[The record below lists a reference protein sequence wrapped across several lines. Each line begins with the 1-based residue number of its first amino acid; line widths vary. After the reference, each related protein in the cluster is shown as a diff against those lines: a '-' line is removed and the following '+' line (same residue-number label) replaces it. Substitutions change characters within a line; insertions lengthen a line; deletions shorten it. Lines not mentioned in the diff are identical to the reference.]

1 MPISKLQISSQV
13 FCDSFLLSPS
23 QLPYSWFTLRP
34 SHVNITSPNS
44 AVVKANCKATSGT
57 WGFAQSCGA
66 SAQLV
71 FLQDSSN
78 VCPPNLHA
86 CRPPQLSRDDF
97 PVLGSQ
103 SSVLRGAWIDCFIQ
117 IRFLLGGWA
126 NFTLSWGL
134 CSRKNLLRKLLMT
147 NHKGHVAHQ
156 WFNFQDMLLKF
167 QDYFS

>member
-1 MPISKLQISSQV
+1 MSRSKLYISSQV
-13 FCDSFLLSPS
+13 FCDSFLLSPFH
-23 QLPYSWFTLRP
+23 LPYSWFTLKP

-44 AVVKANCKATSGT
+44 VVVKANCKATSGT
-57 WGFAQSCGA
+57 WGFAQSFGA

-78 VCPPNLHA
+78 VSLKPV
-86 CRPPQLSRDDF
+86 QLQTTRDDF
-97 PVLGSQ
+97 PVLGFQ
-103 SSVLRGAWIDCFIQ
+103 PFVLRGVWIDCSIQ
-117 IRFLLGGWA
+117 IHFLLGGWA
-126 NFTLSWGL
+126 NFTLSRGL

-167 QDYFS
+167 QDYFA